1 MGKSV
6 EKQTEKQVGALKSLD
21 LSNKDNELKQIQGIF
36 PTNLNDLIWVK
47 LKKIVYLQ
55 EIIKKD
61 DLIYQSKSEKTYN
74 FW

>member
-1 MGKSV
+1 MRKSV

-21 LSNKDNELKQIQGIF
+21 LSNKDNELKQIEGIF
-36 PTNLNDLIWVK
+36 PTSLNDLIWVK
-47 LKKIVYLQ
+47 LKKMVYLQ

-61 DLIYQSKSEKTYN
+61 DLIYKSKSEKTYN

>member
-21 LSNKDNELKQIQGIF
+21 LSNKDNELKQIEGIF

-47 LKKIVYLQ
+47 LKKIIYLQ

-61 DLIYQSKSEKTYN
+61 DLIYKSKSEKTYN

>member
-61 DLIYQSKSEKTYN
+61 DLIYKSKSEKTYN